1 MTPDCE
7 EGQNIIQLDE
17 SGEDT
22 QHCGKIH
29 TTLVSPYNTL
39 MSEQQKLWLGHTR
52 LES

>member
-7 EGQNIIQLDE
+7 GQNILQLDVL
-17 SGEDT
+17 GEDT

-29 TTLVSPYNTL
+29 KTLVSPFNIL
-39 MSEQQKLWLGHTR
+39 MSEQQKLWLGHTI

>member
-7 EGQNIIQLDE
+7 GQNILQLDE
-17 SGEDT
+17 SREDT

-29 TTLVSPYNTL
+29 TTLVSPFNTL